1 MPTSMTLSWPETA
14 LTRILE
20 ALEQELLQASDEE
33 IMTVAKE
40 LGMNP
45 AMKGSA
51 AFADIRYGV
60 ALRRTVIY
68 GIEAWRGALTE
79 SEKSVLAA
87 RTRPSGGSTPLR
99 QSKRPQRKD

>member
-1 MPTSMTLSWPETA
+1 
-14 LTRILE
+14 LE

-51 AFADIRYGV
+51 AFADMKYMVGLQR
-60 ALRRTVIY
+60 ADIY
-68 GIEAWRGALTE
+68 GIEAWRGTLTDSKKNALA
-79 SEKSVLAA
+79 S
-87 RTRPSGGSTPLR
+87 RTPPRVGSTPPR
-99 QSKRPQRKD
+99 QSKGPRQRKD